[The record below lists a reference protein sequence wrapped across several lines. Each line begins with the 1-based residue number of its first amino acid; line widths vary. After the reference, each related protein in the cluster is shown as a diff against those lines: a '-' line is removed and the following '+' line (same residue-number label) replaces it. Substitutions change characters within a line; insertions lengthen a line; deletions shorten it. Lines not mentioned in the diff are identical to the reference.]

1 MIIIQGAMQAEEGGT
16 SALFQRSRVGIG
28 VLQATGV
35 VYNGVQGVGSGQGKV
50 AVKTSQ
56 SDVAKVLE
64 RGESELH
71 VKKSDRSSGN
81 REDAGQGSIESD
93 LEEAKVGLGVE
104 RKEVGQRIHC
114 NRGEPKPI
122 HDHSRSRAEV
132 GGSLP
137 GED

>member
-1 MIIIQGAMQAEEGGT
+1 VT
-16 SALFQRSRVGIG
+16 
-28 VLQATGV
+28 
-35 VYNGVQGVGSGQGKV
+35 
-50 AVKTSQ
+50 VKTSQ

-64 RGESELH
+64 RGESELQR
-71 VKKSDRSSGN
+71 KN
-81 REDAGQGSIESD
+81 RTEAMGTEKMRDKDA
-93 LEEAKVGLGVE
+93 LRATWRRRRPTVGLGAE